1 VFNLVR
7 TVIYGLTIAILVGAP
22 NSAAGQSGPV
32 AAYAFNETTG
42 TTATDA
48 TGNGRTGTVRT
59 GTWSAAGYY
68 GGALSFNGTSTW
80 VSIADHASLDLTT
93 GMTLEAWVK
102 PSALSGWRTVI
113 MKEASGSE
121 SYTLYAHDNAPRPA
135 AYVHSTTSEVSV
147 TGSSGLTLNVWTH
160 LAATFDGAMLRM
172 YVNGVE
178 VGTRAVSQPIAPSA
192 NPLKIGGNAVWG
204 EYFAGL
210 IDEVRI
216 YNRALSRNEIQND
229 MTVPVGVVPDTTAP
243 VVSLTAP
250 LDGAL
255 LTGTVTLSATAT
267 DNIGVAGVRFFVDGT
282 QVGAEDTS
290 APYSIQLDSRT
301 LTNAGHQITATARDA
316 AGNTTTT
323 AAVNVTASNPPVLVI
338 LSPVQNA
345 VVTGPQVN
353 VTYTETGDLTGVD
366 HVHFQLDSNPQVM
379 DLTMDGAYTFNTVA
393 PGAHVLNGWLVRADH
408 SKIPGTDAAPRS
420 FTVASADTTPPVVTM
435 TAPSAGA
442 SVTGTVTVTADAT
455 DASGVVGVQFLLD
468 GALLG
473 AEDTAAPYSVS
484 WDTSGT
490 SAGPHQL
497 SATARDAAGNS
508 ATSAAVSV
516 TVVNPTD
523 PSIVGRWD
531 APFELGLVAVN
542 AVLMHTGSVLMFSG
556 DFTNTWPERVWNPVT
571 GTIVDRPIGRT
582 NLFCAGA
589 SQLADGRL
597 LVIGGHDKANGI
609 LGTADANFFDPVTES
624 WSAAP
629 SMASRRWY
637 PTATTLSDGR
647 VLALSGGTTCLTCIA
662 EVPEIYDPRTNQWT
676 SLASARLNIP
686 YYPFAYQ
693 LPDGRVLNA
702 GANENSV
709 ATRTLNVGAGTWTMI
724 DPVVVDGH
732 SSVMYRP
739 GQILKSGT
747 ATDSGGTR
755 TVASTAYVI
764 DMNLPAPQ
772 WRQIASMAYPRAY
785 HNTVILPT
793 GDVLVVGG
801 GTRADGYDTAFAV
814 YDAELWSPVSETW
827 STLARMQ
834 VPRLYHSTALLLP
847 DGRVLSSGSGND
859 GPAVDQ
865 TRGQIF
871 SPPYLFKGP
880 RPTIS
885 TVPGVLQYASTFDVV
900 TPDAAAIN
908 SVALIRP
915 GAVTHAFDEDQRYL
929 PLTFSRNSGRLT
941 VDAPLNGNHA
951 PPGYYMLFVIAN
963 GVPSVASWVR
973 FPGPGDDT
981 LPPTSPSGLTATSGL
996 GSISLAWTAATDD
1009 TGVVA
1014 YNVHRSTSPGVVP
1027 TLPNRVARTTSTT
1040 LVDPVAAGTY
1050 YYVVT
1055 AEDAAG
1061 HVSPPSNEASGFA
1074 SSDTT
1079 PPTVTVTSPAQGA
1092 TVSGTVTVTADASDN
1107 VAVAGVQFKVDGVAF
1122 GPEDLAVPFS
1132 APWVTTSSANGTH
1145 SLTAVARDGA
1155 GNSAE
1160 SLPVTVTVS
1169 NAAGPAGLVAAFG
1182 FDEAS
1187 GTTALDASGNGNAGQ
1202 ISGATRVPGGRFG
1215 GALSFNG
1222 TSNLVSVSDAATL
1235 DLTNGITLEAWVQPT
1250 AISGWQTAI
1259 LKEGTSALVYAL
1271 YANED
1276 PVGPA
1281 GYVSISGDKSVTGTG
1296 TLPLNTWSHI
1306 AMTYD
1311 GANMRLYLN
1320 GVQVRVRAQ
1329 TGSTAVSNGMLRI
1342 GGNTVWGEYFA
1353 GLIDEVRVYNRA
1365 LTAAEIQS
1373 DMGTPVTH

>member
-1 VFNLVR
+1 MSSLFR
-7 TVIYGLTIAILVGAP
+7 TVTYGLTIGIILGGPSTAAP
-22 NSAAGQSGPV
+22 QSGPV
-32 AAYAFNETTG
+32 AAYSFDETTG
-42 TTATDA
+42 TTAADA
-48 TGNGRTGTVRT
+48 SGNGRTGTVRN
-59 GTWSAAGYY
+59 GTWSASGYY

-80 VSIADHASLDLTT
+80 VSVADHASLDLTT

-113 MKEASGSE
+113 MKEAPGSQR
-121 SYTLYAHDNAPRPA
+121 YTLYAHDNAPRPA
-135 AYVHSTTSEVSV
+135 AYVSSTMSEFSV
-147 TGSSGLTLNVWTH
+147 TGSSGLTLNVWAH
-160 LAATFDGAMLRM
+160 LAATFDGATLRM

-178 VGTRAVSQPIAPSA
+178 VGTRPVAQPIAPSA
-192 NPLKIGGNAVWG
+192 SPLKIGGNAVWG
-204 EYFAGL
+204 EYFRGL

-216 YNRALSRNEIQND
+216 YNRALSRDEIQLD
-229 MTVPVGVVPDTTAP
+229 MTIPVGTIPDTTAP
-243 VVSLTAP
+243 AVLLTAP
-250 LDGAL
+250 LEGAV
-255 LTGTVTLSATAT
+255 LTGTVTLSATAS
-267 DNIGVAGVRFFVDGT
+267 DDIGVAGVRFLVDGT

-301 LTNAGHQITATARDA
+301 LMNTGHQVTATARDA

-323 AAVNVTASNPPVLVI
+323 TAVNVTASNPPVLVI
-338 LSPVQNA
+338 LSPAQGSI
-345 VVTGPQVN
+345 VTGPQVS

-366 HVHFQLDSNPQVM
+366 HVHFQLDQNSPVM
-379 DLTMDGAYTFNTVA
+379 ERPMDGAYTFNTVA

-408 SKIPGTDAAPRS
+408 TKIPGTDAAPRS
-420 FTVASADTTPPVVTM
+420 FTVTAPDTMPPVVTI
-435 TAPSAGA
+435 TAPSAGE

-455 DASGVVGVQFLLD
+455 DATGVVGVQFLLD

-473 AEDTAAPYSVS
+473 AEDTAAPFSVS
-484 WDTSGT
+484 WNTSGT
-490 SAGPHQL
+490 SSGAHQL

-508 ATSAAVSV
+508 ATSPTVSV
-516 TVVNPTD
+516 TVVNPND
-523 PSIVGRWD
+523 PAVVGQW
-531 APFELGLVAVN
+531 APPLELGLVAVN

-556 DFTNTWPERVWNPVT
+556 DYTNTWPERVWNPVT
-571 GTIVDRPIGRT
+571 GTIVDRPIART

-597 LVIGGHDKANGI
+597 FVIGGHDKANGI
-609 LGTADANFFDPVTES
+609 LGVAHANFFDPVTES

-629 SMASRRWY
+629 SMSSRRWY
-637 PTATTLSDGR
+637 PTATTLGDGR

-676 SLASARLNIP
+676 SLTSARLNIP

-702 GANENSV
+702 GANENPV
-709 ATRTLNVGAGTWTMI
+709 ATQTLNVATAAWTMI

-755 TVASTAYVI
+755 TVASTTYVI

-772 WRQIASMAYPRAY
+772 WRQTASMAYPRAY

-793 GDVLVVGG
+793 GDVLAVGG
-801 GTRADGYDTAFAV
+801 GTRADGYNTAFAV

-834 VPRLYHSTALLLP
+834 IPRLYHSTALLLP
-847 DGRVLSSGSGND
+847 DGRVLSAGSGND
-859 GPAVDQ
+859 GPAIDQ

-880 RPTIS
+880 RPTIAA
-885 TVPGVLQYASTFDVV
+885 VPGILQYGSTFDVV

-915 GAVTHAFDEDQRYL
+915 GAVTHAFDEDQRYV
-929 PLTFSRNSGRLT
+929 PLTFSRDSGRLI
-941 VDAPLNGNHA
+941 VEAPLNGNYA
-951 PPGYYMLFVIAN
+951 PPGHYMLFVVVN

-981 LPPTSPSGLTATSGL
+981 QPPTSPSSLTAASDL
-996 GSISLAWTAATDD
+996 GSISLAWNAATDD

-1014 YNVHRSTSPGVVP
+1014 YNVHRSSSPGVVP
-1027 TLPNRVARTTSTT
+1027 TLANRVAVTTSTAR
-1040 LVDPVAAGTY
+1040 VDPVPAGTY

-1055 AEDAAG
+1055 AEDSAG
-1061 HVSPPSNEASGFA
+1061 HLSPPSNEASGFA

-1079 PPTVTVTSPAQGA
+1079 PPAVTVTSPTQGA
-1092 TVSGTVTVTADASDN
+1092 TVSQTVTVTADASDN

-1122 GPEDLAVPFS
+1122 GAEDSAAPFS
-1132 APWVTTSSANGTH
+1132 APWVTTSSPNGAH

-1155 GNSAE
+1155 GNSTE
-1160 SLPVTVTVS
+1160 SSSVTVTVS
-1169 NAAGPAGLVAAFG
+1169 NAAVPAGLVAAFG
-1182 FDEAS
+1182 FDEGS
-1187 GTTALDASGNGNAGQ
+1187 GTTALDASGNGNVGQ
-1202 ISGATRVPGGRFG
+1202 ISGATRVPGGHFG
-1215 GALSFNG
+1215 AGLSFNG
-1222 TSNLVSVSDAATL
+1222 TSDLVSVADAATL

-1250 AISGWQTAI
+1250 AIGGWQTAM
-1259 LKEGTSALVYAL
+1259 LKEGTSGLAYAL

-1276 PVGPA
+1276 PVGPV
-1281 GYVSISGDKSVTGTG
+1281 GYVNISGDKPVTGAG

-1311 GANMRLYLN
+1311 GANMRLYRN
-1320 GVQVRVRAQ
+1320 GVQVGLRAQ
-1329 TGSTAVSNGMLRI
+1329 TGSTAVSTGMLRI
-1342 GGNTVWGEYFA
+1342 GGNAVWGEYFA
-1353 GLIDEVRVYNRA
+1353 GLIDEVRVYDRA